1 MQKRSIV
8 EQIKQD
14 RIDELHESATPGT
27 ALVLANLYLT
37 EMQANEAFCADI
49 EITVTKA
56 KARAVTD
63 TDAYYAGQA
72 YGESINLDLQ
82 VAEEQR
88 KLK

>member
-1 MQKRSIV
+1 
-8 EQIKQD
+8 
-14 RIDELHESATPGT
+14 
-27 ALVLANLYLT
+27 
-37 EMQANEAFCADI
+37 MQANEAFCADI